1 MKFKMKLMRNVSIA
15 FISIA
20 LCLLI
25 CAVNAAP
32 TLAASTIPHP
42 TPASGL
48 DSPHDLET
56 FLDGVMTAQLR
67 DDHIPGATVSV
78 VKDGKIIFA
87 KGYGYANI
95 QHGEPVNA
103 STTLFRIGSVSKL
116 FTWTAV
122 MQLAEEGKVNLHA
135 DVNTYLKTFKIPAT
149 YPQPITLANL
159 LTHTA
164 GFEENGQDLFVPTA
178 HDLQPLGQWLA
189 THIPARV
196 RAPGVFTSYSNYGAA
211 LAGYIVE
218 QVSGMPF
225 DQYIEQHIYQPLN
238 MTQSTFRQPLPSQ
251 LAPHLSQ
258 GYTAVDGSYRAD
270 PFEDV
275 QAWPAGS
282 MSTTALDMAH
292 FMIAHLQDGRYG
304 NTRVLQAATAE
315 DMHTQH
321 FAQDPRLPGM
331 AYGFYEQSINNLHLI
346 AHGGDTVLFH
356 SLLALLPAAH
366 VGVFVSYNSSGGEI
380 ARDTL
385 LQVFLNRYFPTIR
398 TAQTATLPGFNQ
410 RADQISG
417 SYLTTRRN
425 YTTFQKL
432 FNLLTPVDVHSA
444 GDGHLVITGA
454 DVQTLNVVEVAPWV
468 FQQVD
473 GSETVIFHVSSTDI
487 TMVVGNVPFVAFT
500 KAAWYDTP
508 LFHLLLILGCLL
520 LFLSALLLWPFS
532 FLTRARLKR
541 EYKITSSN
549 RRSLLLH
556 LLAGIVSLL
565 DILFVAGL
573 AFLILSNPE
582 SLEFSVPPLL
592 IGLLTGALVSSVLTV
607 GVVLCLIPTWW
618 GRFWSLEQRIHYTLV
633 ALAALAFVGELA
645 YWNLLGFR
653 L

>member
-1 MKFKMKLMRNVSIA
+1 M
-15 FISIA
+15 A
-20 LCLLI
+20 LCLLT
-25 CAVNAAP
+25 AVTNTAPAFAARTTPLPAP
-32 TLAASTIPHP
+32 T
-42 TPASGL
+42 SGL
-48 DSPHDLET
+48 TDPHDLET
-56 FLDGVMTAQLR
+56 FMDGVMATQLK

-78 VKDGKIIFA
+78 VKDGKILFS
-87 KGYGYANI
+87 KGYGYADL
-95 QHGEPVNA
+95 QHNEQVNA

-122 MQLAEEGKVNLHA
+122 MQLAEEGKVDLHA

-164 GFEENGQDLFVPTA
+164 GFEENGLGIFVPTA
-178 HDLQPLGQWLA
+178 HDLQPLGPWLA

-196 RAPGVFTSYSNYGAA
+196 RAPGVFTSYSNYGAT

-225 DQYIEQHIYQPLN
+225 DQYIEQHIYKPLN
-238 MTQSTFRQPLPSQ
+238 MNQSTFRQPVPST

-258 GYTAVDGSYRAD
+258 GYTAVDGTYRAD

-275 QAWPAGS
+275 QEWPAGS
-282 MSTTALDMAH
+282 MSATATDMAN

-304 NTRVLQAATAE
+304 NTRILQAATAE
-315 DMHTQH
+315 DMHKQH
-321 FAQDPRLPGM
+321 FTHDSRLPGM

-346 AHGGDTVLFH
+346 AHAGDTGLFH
-356 SLLALLPAAH
+356 SLLALVPDAH
-366 VGVFVSYNSSGGEI
+366 VGLFVSYNSIGGEI

-385 LQVFLNRYFPTIR
+385 LQAFLNRYFP
-398 TAQTATLPGFNQ
+398 ATKVSLPGTLQGFNQ

-417 SYLTTRRN
+417 SYLVTRRN
-425 YTTFQKL
+425 YTTYQKL
-432 FNLLTPVDVHSA
+432 FNLLVSTNVSPA

-473 GSETVIFHVSSTDI
+473 GPETVIFHVGSDGT
-487 TMVVGNVPFVAFT
+487 TMLLGNIPFQAYT

-508 LFHLLLILGCLL
+508 TLHLLLLAVCLL
-520 LFLSALLLWPFS
+520 LFLSAVLRWPLG
-532 FLTRARLKR
+532 FLRRIKLKR
-541 EYKITSSN
+541 EGKQVSGGPGP
-549 RRSLLLH
+549 LLMH
-556 LLAGIVSLL
+556 VLAGVVSGLNV
-565 DILFVAGL
+565 LFVVGL
-573 AFLILSNPE
+573 AFLIVSNPE
-582 SLEFSVPPLL
+582 AIEFSVPQTL
-592 IGLLTGALVSSVLTV
+592 IALLTLVMISSVLTV
-607 GVVLCLIPTWW
+607 GVVLSIVPVWW
-618 GRFWSLEQRIHYTLV
+618 RRFWSWGPRIHYTLV

-653 L
+653 F